1 MESWGNTMFI
11 SMVQTTLVMV
21 PKSVMCCVGVQDA
34 TSAVILKLIKSPLR
48 EWSSFGPILPSIS
61 KLSRTS
67 SVAYFEFR
75 NPTPEPLELLQNIT
89 WPQLSTTDGDLYYV
103 NIKDDLEIKNHPK
116 EATYSTWVDLY
127 DSLGFSD
134 FDTY

>member
-1 MESWGNTMFI
+1 MPTFI
-11 SMVQTTLVMV
+11 TRVLTTLAILPTMRTSSVRV
-21 PKSVMCCVGVQDA
+21 PDA
-34 TSAVILKLIKSPLR
+34 TSAEIRKVIKSQLT
-48 EWSSFGPILPSIS
+48 ELSKCGPILPSIS

-67 SVAYFEFR
+67 SVAYFESR

-89 WPQLSTTDGDLYYV
+89 WPQLSTKDGDFYYV

-116 EATYSTWVDLY
+116 EATYSKWVELY